1 MGVAR
6 GAAICYCG
14 VFIVENQPMEHAMP
28 NSEEIKAKSHNPV
41 PLGYVLGAGSEH
53 LIHFRDGG
61 NIFIKVDPVMG
72 SNNLALGTQ
81 QLPKG
86 SGIPVHL
93 HPHNDEA
100 FYVLEGSGSV
110 TLNDVRHSCERG
122 GTIFI
127 PKNTW
132 HGFSSPDQELVLLW
146 IMVPPGLDG
155 FFRETCS
162 RPGEPRKELTRE
174 QINAI
179 ALKYGAEFR

>member
-1 MGVAR
+1 
-6 GAAICYCG
+6 
-14 VFIVENQPMEHAMP
+14 MP
-28 NSEEIKAKSHNPV
+28 NSNEIDAKSHK
-41 PLGYVLGAGSEH
+41 PLPQGYVLGARDGEH

-61 NIFIKVDPVMG
+61 NIFIKVDAANG
-72 SNNLALGTQ
+72 SDQLALGTQ

-86 SGIPVHL
+86 SGIPL
-93 HPHNDEA
+93 HRHPDKDEV

-110 TLNDVRHSCERG
+110 TLNEARHSCEKG

-132 HGFSSPDQELVLLW
+132 HSFSSPDQELVLLW
-146 IMVPPGLDG
+146 IMAPPGLDG

-162 RPGEPRKELTRE
+162 RPGGSAKNFSRD

-179 ALKYGAEFR
+179 ALRYGTEFK